1 MREEFKVCPHDQ
13 LPGKQMIE
21 FWRDGEFI
29 AGIYPH
35 EDGIRVA
42 SKYMLGVHEDHSFPP
57 AAVIRLFPGKRK
69 GGGLTPKDRERR
81 R

>member
-1 MREEFKVCPHDQ
+1 MIEGFKVSPH
-13 LPGKQMIE
+13 LAVGHKMMVE
-21 FWRDGEFI
+21 YWRDGEFI

-35 EDGIRVA
+35 KDGIRVV
-42 SKYMLGVHEDHSFPP
+42 SKYMLGVHEDHSVPP
-57 AAVIRLFPGKRK
+57 AAVIRLSPGKRK